1 MYTQRYDKNCQSKEI
16 LMPHFHLISPSLL
29 ASDFSKLGQEMLDVV
44 DAGAD
49 WLHLDIMDGHFV
61 PNITFGPEI
70 VKALRPL
77 TKAIFDVHLMI
88 APVDPYLEAFAKAGS
103 DIITIH
109 AEAGPHLH
117 RSLQTI
123 KKMGKKAGIA
133 LNPSTPEHV
142 LEYLLDQLDLILIMT
157 VNPGF
162 GGQSFIPE
170 IKNKIKRVKSMIA
183 NRPIDLEVDG
193 GITVDTIGIAAKAG
207 ANVFVAGSAI
217 YKDGNKELYKTR
229 ISALRQAAILSQQ
242 GKK

>member
-1 MYTQRYDKNCQSKEI
+1 MPR
-16 LMPHFHLISPSLL
+16 PHFISPSLL
-29 ASDFSKLGQEMLDVV
+29 AADFSKLGQEVSDVV

-61 PNITFGPEI
+61 PNITFGPDI

-77 TKAIFDVHLMI
+77 TKTIFDVHLMI
-88 APVDPYLEAFAKAGS
+88 APVDPYLEAFAQAGS

-109 AEAGPHLH
+109 AEAGPHIH

-123 KKMGKKAGIA
+123 KAMGKKAGVSI
-133 LNPSTPEHV
+133 NPSTPEHV
-142 LEYLLDQLDLILIMT
+142 LEYFLDQLDLILIMT

-162 GGQSFIPE
+162 GGQNFISE
-170 IKNKIKRVKSMIA
+170 MKNKIERVKNMIA

-207 ANVFVAGSAI
+207 ANVFVAGSAV
-217 YKDGNKELYKTR
+217 YKNGNKDLYKTR
-229 ISALRQAAILSQQ
+229 INALRQAAKLS
-242 GKK
+242 

>member
-1 MYTQRYDKNCQSKEI
+1 
-16 LMPHFHLISPSLL
+16 MPHSHLISPSLL
-29 ASDFSKLGQEMLDVV
+29 ASDFSKLGQEILDVV

-61 PNITFGPEI
+61 PNITFGHEI

-77 TKAIFDVHLMI
+77 TKATFDVHLMI
-88 APVDPYLEAFAKAGS
+88 KPVDPYLEAFAKAGA

-109 AEAGPHLH
+109 AEASPHLH

-123 KKMGKKAGIA
+123 KAMGKKAGIA

-162 GGQSFIPE
+162 GGQNFIPE
-170 IKNKIKRVKSMIA
+170 IKDKIKRVKSMIA

-193 GITVDTIGIAAKAG
+193 GITVDTIGITAKAG

-217 YKDGNKELYKTR
+217 YKNGNKELYKTR
-229 ISALRQAAILSQQ
+229 MNALRQAAILAQQ

>member
-1 MYTQRYDKNCQSKEI
+1 MPR
-16 LMPHFHLISPSLL
+16 PHFISPSLL
-29 ASDFSKLGQEMLDVV
+29 AADFSKLGQEVLDVV

-61 PNITFGPEI
+61 PNITFGPDI

-77 TKAIFDVHLMI
+77 TKTIFDVHLMI
-88 APVDPYLEAFAKAGS
+88 APVDPYLEAFAQAGS

-109 AEAGPHLH
+109 AEAGPHIH

-123 KKMGKKAGIA
+123 KAMGKKAGVSI
-133 LNPSTPEHV
+133 NPSTPEHV
-142 LEYLLDQLDLILIMT
+142 LEYFLDQLDLILIMT

-162 GGQSFIPE
+162 GGQNFISE
-170 IKNKIKRVKSMIA
+170 MKNKIERVKNMIA

-207 ANVFVAGSAI
+207 ANVFVAGSAV
-217 YKDGNKELYKTR
+217 YKNGNKDLYKTR
-229 ISALRQAAILSQQ
+229 INALRQAAKLSQ
-242 GKK
+242 

>member
-1 MYTQRYDKNCQSKEI
+1 MIKQPIKEI
-16 LMPHFHLISPSLL
+16 FMPHSHLISPSLL
-29 ASDFSKLGQEMLDVV
+29 ASDFSKLGQEILDVV

-61 PNITFGPEI
+61 PNITFGPEV

-77 TKAIFDVHLMI
+77 TKVIFDVHLMI
-88 APVDPYLEAFAKAGS
+88 KPVDPYLEAFAKAGA

-109 AEAGPHLH
+109 AEASPHLH

-123 KKMGKKAGIA
+123 KAMGKKAGIA

-170 IKNKIKRVKSMIA
+170 IKDKIKRVKSMIT

-193 GITVDTIGIAAKAG
+193 GITVDTIGITAKAG

-217 YKDGNKELYKTR
+217 YKNGNKELYKTR
-229 ISALRQAAILSQQ
+229 MSALRQAALLSQ
-242 GKK
+242 

>member
-1 MYTQRYDKNCQSKEI
+1 
-16 LMPHFHLISPSLL
+16 MPHSLLISPSLL
-29 ASDFSKLGQEMLDVV
+29 ASDFSKLGQEILDVV

-70 VKALRPL
+70 IKALRPL
-77 TKAIFDVHLMI
+77 TKTIFDVHLMI
-88 APVDPYLEAFAKAGS
+88 KPVDPYLEAFAKAGA

-109 AEAGPHLH
+109 AEASPHLH

-123 KKMGKKAGIA
+123 KAMGKKAGIA
-133 LNPSTPEHV
+133 LNPSTPEHI

-162 GGQSFIPE
+162 GGQNFIPE
-170 IKNKIKRVKSMIA
+170 IKDKIERVKSMIA

-193 GITVDTIGIAAKAG
+193 GITVDTIGITAKAG

-217 YKDGNKELYKTR
+217 YKNGNKELYKTR
-229 ISALRQAAILSQQ
+229 MSALRQAAILSQQ

>member
-1 MYTQRYDKNCQSKEI
+1 
-16 LMPHFHLISPSLL
+16 MPRSHLIAPSLL
-29 ASDFSKLGQEMLDVV
+29 ASDFSKLGQEVLDIV

-61 PNITFGPEI
+61 PNITFGPDI
-70 VKALRPL
+70 IQSLRPL

-88 APVDPYLEAFAKAGS
+88 APVDPYLEAFAKAGA

-109 AEAGPHLH
+109 AEASPHLH
-117 RSLQTI
+117 RSIQTI
-123 KKMGKKAGIA
+123 KAMGKKAGIS

-170 IKNKIKRVKSMIA
+170 MKNKIKRVKSMIA
-183 NRPIDLEVDG
+183 NRSIDLEVDG
-193 GITVDTIGIAAKAG
+193 GITIDTIGITAKAG

-217 YKDGNKELYKTR
+217 YKDGNKELYKKR
-229 ISALRQAAILSQQ
+229 INALRQAATLSQ
-242 GKK
+242 

>member
-1 MYTQRYDKNCQSKEI
+1 
-16 LMPHFHLISPSLL
+16 MPHSHLISPSLL
-29 ASDFSKLGQEMLDVV
+29 ACDFSKLGQELLDVIN
-44 DAGAD
+44 AGAD

-61 PNITFGPEI
+61 PNITFGPDV
-70 VKALRPL
+70 VKTLRPL

-88 APVDPYLEAFAKAGS
+88 SPIDSYLEAFAKAGA

-109 AEAGPHLH
+109 AEATPHLH

-123 KKMGKKAGIA
+123 KAMGKKAGIA

-142 LEYLLDQLDLILIMT
+142 IEYLLDQLDLILIMT

-162 GGQSFIPE
+162 GGQNFIPE
-170 IKNKIKRVKSMIA
+170 MKDKIKRVKSIIG

-193 GITVDTIGIAAKAG
+193 GITVDTIGITAKAG

-217 YKDGNKELYKTR
+217 YKNGNKELYKTR
-229 ISALRQAAILSQQ
+229 IHALRQAATL
-242 GKK
+242 

>member
-1 MYTQRYDKNCQSKEI
+1 MTRS
-16 LMPHFHLISPSLL
+16 HLISPSLL
-29 ASDFSKLGQEMLDVV
+29 AADFSKLGQEVLDIV

-61 PNITFGPEI
+61 PNITFGPNV

-77 TKAIFDVHLMI
+77 TRAIFDVHLMI
-88 APVDPYLEAFAKAGS
+88 SPADPYLEAFAQAGS

-117 RSLQTI
+117 RSLQKI
-123 KKMGKKAGIA
+123 KGMGKKAGLAI
-133 LNPSTPEHV
+133 NPSTPEHV

-162 GGQSFIPE
+162 GEQSFIPE
-170 IKNKIKRVKSMIA
+170 MKDKIKRVKSMIA
-183 NRPIDLEVDG
+183 HRPIDLVVDG
-193 GITVDTIGIAAKAG
+193 GITVDTIGITAKAG

-229 ISALRQAAILSQQ
+229 ISALRQAASLSQ
-242 GKK
+242 

>member
-1 MYTQRYDKNCQSKEI
+1 
-16 LMPHFHLISPSLL
+16 MPHSHLISPSLL
-29 ASDFSKLGQEMLDVV
+29 ACDFSKLGQEVLDVI

-61 PNITFGPEI
+61 PNITFGPDI
-70 VKALRPL
+70 VKVLRPL

-88 APVDPYLEAFAKAGS
+88 TPVDPYLEAFAKAGS

-109 AEAGPHLH
+109 AEATPHLH

-123 KKMGKKAGIA
+123 KAMGKKAGIA
-133 LNPSTPEHV
+133 LNPSTPEHIV
-142 LEYLLDQLDLILIMT
+142 EYLLDQLDLILIMT

-162 GGQSFIPE
+162 GGQKFIPE
-170 IKNKIKRVKSMIA
+170 MKDKIKRVKNMIA

-193 GITVDTIGIAAKAG
+193 GITVDTIGITAKAG

-217 YKDGNKELYKTR
+217 YKDGNKALYKTR
-229 ISALRQAAILSQQ
+229 INALRQAAIHSQ
-242 GKK
+242 

>member
-1 MYTQRYDKNCQSKEI
+1 
-16 LMPHFHLISPSLL
+16 MPRSYLISPSLL
-29 ASDFSKLGQEMLDVV
+29 ASNFSKLGQEVLDVI

-49 WLHLDIMDGHFV
+49 WIHFDIMDGHFV
-61 PNITFGPEI
+61 PNITFGPDI
-70 VKALRPL
+70 IKALRPL
-77 TKAIFDVHLMI
+77 TKATFDVHLMI

-109 AEAGPHLH
+109 AEASPHLH
-117 RSLQTI
+117 RFLQTI
-123 KKMGKKAGIA
+123 KAMGKKAGISI
-133 LNPSTPEHV
+133 NPSTPEHI

-162 GGQSFIPE
+162 GGQNFIPE
-170 IKNKIKRVKSMIA
+170 MKNKIKRVKSMIA

-217 YKDGNKELYKTR
+217 YKNGNKELYETR
-229 ISALRQAAILSQQ
+229 ISALRQAASLSQ
-242 GKK
+242 

>member
-1 MYTQRYDKNCQSKEI
+1 
-16 LMPHFHLISPSLL
+16 MPHSHLISPSLL
-29 ASDFSKLGQEMLDVV
+29 ASDFSKLGQEILDVV

-61 PNITFGPEI
+61 PNITFGPEV

-77 TKAIFDVHLMI
+77 TKVIFDVHLMI
-88 APVDPYLEAFAKAGS
+88 KPVDPYLEAFAKAGA

-109 AEAGPHLH
+109 AEASPHLH

-123 KKMGKKAGIA
+123 KAMGKKAGIA

-170 IKNKIKRVKSMIA
+170 IKDKIKRVKSMIT

-193 GITVDTIGIAAKAG
+193 GITVDTIGITAKAG

-217 YKDGNKELYKTR
+217 YKNGNKELYKTR
-229 ISALRQAAILSQQ
+229 MSALRQAALLSQ
-242 GKK
+242 

>member
-1 MYTQRYDKNCQSKEI
+1 
-16 LMPHFHLISPSLL
+16 MPPSHLIAPSLL
-29 ASDFSKLGQEMLDVV
+29 ASDFSKLGQEVLDIV

-61 PNITFGPEI
+61 PNITFGPDI
-70 VKALRPL
+70 IKALRPL

-88 APVDPYLEAFAKAGS
+88 APVDLYLEAFAKAGS

-109 AEAGPHLH
+109 AEASPHLH
-117 RSLQTI
+117 RSLQII
-123 KKMGKKAGIA
+123 KAAGKKAGIA
-133 LNPSTPEHV
+133 INPSTPEHV

-162 GGQSFIPE
+162 GGQNFIPE
-170 IKNKIKRVKSMIA
+170 MKNKIKRVKNMIA

-217 YKDGNKELYKTR
+217 YKNGNKELYKTR
-229 ISALRQAAILSQQ
+229 INALRQAATR
-242 GKK
+242 

>member
-1 MYTQRYDKNCQSKEI
+1 
-16 LMPHFHLISPSLL
+16 MPHSHLISPSLL
-29 ASDFSKLGQEMLDVV
+29 ASDFSKLGQEMLDVI

-88 APVDPYLEAFAKAGS
+88 TPVDPYLEAFAKAGS

-109 AEAGPHLH
+109 AEASPHLH

-162 GGQSFIPE
+162 GGQIFIPE
-170 IKNKIKRVKSMIA
+170 IKDKIQRVKSMIA

-207 ANVFVAGSAI
+207 ANVFVVGSAI
-217 YKDGNKELYKTR
+217 YKNGNKELYKTR
-229 ISALRQAAILSQQ
+229 MSALRQAAILSQQ

>member
-1 MYTQRYDKNCQSKEI
+1 
-16 LMPHFHLISPSLL
+16 MPHSHLISPSLL
-29 ASDFSKLGQEMLDVV
+29 ASDFSKLGQEILDVV

-70 VKALRPL
+70 IKALRPF

-88 APVDPYLEAFAKAGS
+88 KPVDPYLEAFAKAGA

-109 AEAGPHLH
+109 AEASPHLH

-123 KKMGKKAGIA
+123 KAMGKKAGIA

-162 GGQSFIPE
+162 GGQNFIPE
-170 IKNKIKRVKSMIA
+170 IKDKIKCVKSMIA

-193 GITVDTIGIAAKAG
+193 GITVDTIGITAKAG

-217 YKDGNKELYKTR
+217 YKNGNKELYKTR
-229 ISALRQAAILSQQ
+229 ISALRQAALLSQQ

>member
-1 MYTQRYDKNCQSKEI
+1 
-16 LMPHFHLISPSLL
+16 MPHSHLISPSLL
-29 ASDFSKLGQEMLDVV
+29 ACDFSKLGQEVLDVI

-61 PNITFGPEI
+61 PNITFGPEV

-88 APVDPYLEAFAKAGS
+88 TPVDPYLEAFAKAGS

-109 AEAGPHLH
+109 AEATPHLH

-123 KKMGKKAGIA
+123 KAMGKKAGIA
-133 LNPSTPEHV
+133 LNPSTPEHII
-142 LEYLLDQLDLILIMT
+142 EYLLNQLDLILIMT

-162 GGQSFIPE
+162 GGQNFIPE
-170 IKNKIKRVKSMIA
+170 MEDKIKRIKSMISK
-183 NRPIDLEVDG
+183 RPIDLEVDG
-193 GITVDTIGIAAKAG
+193 GITVDTIGITAKAG

-217 YKDGNKELYKTR
+217 YKDGNKELYRTR
-229 ISALRQAAILSQQ
+229 IHALRQAATLSQ
-242 GKK
+242 

>member
-1 MYTQRYDKNCQSKEI
+1 
-16 LMPHFHLISPSLL
+16 MPHSHLISPSLL
-29 ASDFSKLGQEMLDVV
+29 ASDFSKLGQEVLDVI

-61 PNITFGPEI
+61 PNITFGPDI

-88 APVDPYLEAFAKAGS
+88 SPETPYLEAFAKAGAN
-103 DIITIH
+103 IITIH
-109 AEAGPHLH
+109 AEANPHLH
-117 RSLQTI
+117 RSLQII
-123 KKMGKKAGIA
+123 KAMGKKAGVAI
-133 LNPSTPEHV
+133 NPSTSEHV

-162 GGQSFIPE
+162 GGQNFIPE
-170 IKNKIKRVKSMIA
+170 MENKIKRVKSMIA

-217 YKDGNKELYKTR
+217 YKNGNKELYKTR
-229 ISALRQAAILSQQ
+229 IHALRQAATLSQ
-242 GKK
+242 

>member
-1 MYTQRYDKNCQSKEI
+1 
-16 LMPHFHLISPSLL
+16 MPRSHLIAPSLL
-29 ASDFSKLGQEMLDVV
+29 ASNFSKLGQEVFDVI

-49 WLHLDIMDGHFV
+49 WIHLDIMDGHFV
-61 PNITFGPEI
+61 PNITFGPDV

-88 APVDPYLEAFAKAGS
+88 APADPYLEAFAKAGA

-109 AEAGPHLH
+109 AEAGLHLH
-117 RSLQTI
+117 RSLQKI
-123 KKMGKKAGIA
+123 KEIGKKAGIA
-133 LNPSTPEHV
+133 INPSTPEHV
-142 LEYLLDQLDLILIMT
+142 LEYLLDQLDLILVMT

-162 GGQSFIPE
+162 GGQNFIPE
-170 IKNKIKRVKSMIA
+170 IKDKIKRIKSMIA

-193 GITVDTIGIAAKAG
+193 GITVDTIGITAKAG

-229 ISALRQAAILSQQ
+229 INALRQAATLS
-242 GKK
+242 

>member
-1 MYTQRYDKNCQSKEI
+1 
-16 LMPHFHLISPSLL
+16 MPHSHLISPSLL

-109 AEAGPHLH
+109 AEASPHLH

-170 IKNKIKRVKSMIA
+170 IKDKIKRVKSMIT

-217 YKDGNKELYKTR
+217 YKDGNKELYRTR
-229 ISALRQAAILSQQ
+229 INALRQAAILSQQ

>member
-1 MYTQRYDKNCQSKEI
+1 
-16 LMPHFHLISPSLL
+16 MPRSHFISPSLL
-29 ASDFSKLGQEMLDVV
+29 AADFSKLGQEISDVV

-61 PNITFGPEI
+61 PNITFGPDI

-88 APVDPYLEAFAKAGS
+88 APVDPYLEAFAQAGS

-109 AEAGPHLH
+109 AEAGPHIH

-123 KKMGKKAGIA
+123 KAMGKKAGVSI
-133 LNPSTPEHV
+133 NPSTPEYV

-170 IKNKIKRVKSMIA
+170 MKNKIERVKSMIA

-217 YKDGNKELYKTR
+217 YKNGNKNLYKTR
-229 ISALRQAAILSQQ
+229 IHALRQAAKLSQ
-242 GKK
+242 

>member
-1 MYTQRYDKNCQSKEI
+1 
-16 LMPHFHLISPSLL
+16 MPRSHLIAPSLL
-29 ASDFSKLGQEMLDVV
+29 ASNFSKLGQEVLDVV

-61 PNITFGPEI
+61 PNITFGPDV

-88 APVDPYLEAFAKAGS
+88 SPADTYLEAFAKAGA

-109 AEAGPHLH
+109 AEASPHTH
-117 RSLQTI
+117 RSLQII
-123 KKMGKKAGIA
+123 KAMGKKAGVSI
-133 LNPSTPEHV
+133 NPSTSEHV
-142 LEYLLDQLDLILIMT
+142 LDYLLDQIDLILIMT

-162 GGQSFIPE
+162 GGQSFIPAM
-170 IKNKIKRVKSMIA
+170 KDKIKRIKNMIV

-217 YKDGNKELYKTR
+217 YAPNGNKEIYKAH
-229 ISALRQAAILSQQ
+229 INALRQAANLEQ
-242 GKK
+242 